1 MFELVGLQQHRH
13 AIVHF
18 RNEFVWFADN
28 HGTRFQALIRC
39 AVLPFIPEARDR
51 EYRRPVTRCEIPG
64 LLALR
69 RVLPL
74 VIARYGHETT
84 LALERFTEERLGGH
98 GLDAGIEGREAQLLE
113 RLAPP
118 ERHQP

>member
-1 MFELVGLQQHRH
+1 MFELARFQQHRH

-18 RNEFVWFADN
+18 RNEFVWLSDN
-28 HGTRFQALIRC
+28 HGTRSHLFRGSSIH
-39 AVLPFIPEARDR
+39 PEARDR
-51 EYRRPVTRCEIPG
+51 EHRRPVTRREIPR

-84 LALERFTEERLGGH
+84 LALERLTEEPSKRNSLGT
-98 GLDAGIEGREAQLLE
+98 D
-113 RLAPP
+113 
-118 ERHQP
+118 